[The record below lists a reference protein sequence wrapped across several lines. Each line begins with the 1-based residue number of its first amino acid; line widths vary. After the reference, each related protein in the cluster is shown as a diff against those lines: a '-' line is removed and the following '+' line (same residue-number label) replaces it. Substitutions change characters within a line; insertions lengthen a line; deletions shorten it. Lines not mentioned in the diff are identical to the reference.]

1 MRRCATSETT
11 MTRAK
16 KSTSPYDPMLGQQSM
31 YQPRPRGLRNPDQL
45 RRRGRYHRAMGEFKC
60 KLDNK
65 PQLTGRMTREQL
77 DSCQRSKKRFEAH
90 SAS

>member
-16 KSTSPYDPMLGQQSM
+16 TSTSPYDPMLGQQSM
-31 YQPRPRGLRNPDQL
+31 HQPRPRGLRNPDQL

-65 PQLTGRMTREQL
+65 PQLTAE
-77 DSCQRSKKRFEAH
+77 
-90 SAS
+90 